1 MVTAMA
7 TAMAMGQGEW
17 GNSNGET
24 YVLLQQKTS
33 TIVVDQT
40 VQTVWTADIHDVLCS
55 NKTCM
60 MWSGIL
66 FGVSE

>member
-1 MVTAMA
+1 MA

>member
-1 MVTAMA
+1 
-7 TAMAMGQGEW
+7 MGQGEW